1 MIVMPANSTGWFWHC
16 LARETS
22 RIGHLYSPGAQRGP
36 WPWIPYALDNGVFAC
51 WNPVDNSFDEQRWK
65 VIEPQWRELLAWASG
80 NWQQK
85 PLWAIVPDRPGCR
98 YGTLQRWPIYAP
110 LVQGLEI
117 PLAIAV
123 QNGMTADDI
132 RSLKPLPDV
141 IAIGGTTKWKWE
153 TLHHWTQ
160 HFPRVHVL
168 RCNSP
173 EKLQLLESLGVES
186 CDGTGWQRGDL
197 RQTSG
202 LEEWARLNPT
212 PIASPLWTSIRL
224 QTDDLFVAA
233 ARSRIK
239 EEEI

>member
-1 MIVMPANSTGWFWHC
+1 M
-16 LARETS
+16 
-22 RIGHLYSPGAQRGP
+22 
-36 WPWIPYALDNGVFAC
+36 
-51 WNPVDNSFDEQRWK
+51 
-65 VIEPQWRELLAWASG
+65 
-80 NWQQK
+80 
-85 PLWAIVPDRPGCR
+85 
-98 YGTLQRWPIYAP
+98 
-110 LVQGLEI
+110 VQGLEI